1 MIYYVYRINLLKGRL
16 AGKYY
21 IGQHRTKNIDDGY
34 AGSGTILLNY
44 YKSHGA
50 KEGETYTKDILRFC
64 NSIKEL
70 NKAEKELISD
80 LYDTDP
86 NCINLIA
93 GGRGKGFS
101 KETRKKISDSNKG
114 REITEET
121 RKKISDSLLGHPVPK
136 KTREIIRKKIKHLY
150 DTYPEYRVKNS
161 EAHKGLPPIS
171 EETRKKIAEAN
182 RGRPCCWKG
191 KKMPKSITDKMSES
205 QKGFRY
211 IHKGEEL
218 KRVRAEELDEYL
230 ESGWLFGMTDSF
242 KKRAS
247 EINKGRTISEE
258 TRRKIS
264 ETERGRKL
272 PEEVRTKIAANNR
285 ARAIDPIIR
294 KKISDAKKGK
304 KHSPEHI
311 AKVAAAK
318 RGVPQSEESK
328 RKRSEAM
335 KGKHWHFDKQLNKRV
350 YVLQGD

>member
-1 MIYYVYRINLLKGRL
+1 MMYYVYRINLLKGRL

-44 YKSHGA
+44 YRAHGA
-50 KEGETYTKDILRFC
+50 KEGETYTKEILRYC

-86 NCINLIA
+86 KCINLIA

-121 RKKISDSLLGHPVPK
+121 RKKISKSLLGHPVPK
-136 KTREIIRKKIKHLY
+136 NTREIIRKKIKHLY
-150 DTYPEYRVKNS
+150 DTCPEYRAKNAES
-161 EAHKGLPPIS
+161 HKGQPPIS
-171 EETRKKIAEAN
+171 EETKKKIADAN

-205 QKGFRY
+205 QKGLRY

-218 KRVRAEELDEYL
+218 KRVRGEKLDEYL
-230 ESGWLFGMTDSF
+230 ANGWLCGMTDSF

-247 EINKGRTISEE
+247 EINKGKTVSEE

-264 ETERGRKL
+264 ETVKGRKL
-272 PEEVRTKIAANNR
+272 PQEVRDKIAANNR
-285 ARAIDPIIR
+285 ARANDPVVR

-304 KHSPEHI
+304 KLTPEHI

-318 RGVPQSEESK
+318 RGIKQSEESK

-335 KGKHWHFDKQLNKRV
+335 MGKHWLFDKQLNKRV